1 MKLVVGLG
9 NPGIQYEGTR
19 HNVGFDVLDLF
30 ADMCRVEF
38 DKSGFK
44 GSYCLV
50 NNPSLPDKV
59 ILLKPQT
66 FMNLS
71 GEAVQPLMAF
81 YKIDVDD
88 LLVVYDDM
96 ALPPGSIR
104 LRPSGSSGSHKGMQ
118 NIIDRLGSE
127 KIKRIRVG
135 IGEPPHG
142 GADYVLSK
150 PSGEEKRLLE
160 LAKQEAAL
168 AIRDYLLH
176 GFPFAMNA
184 HNQGKKSAG

>member
-81 YKIDVDD
+81 YKIDADD

-118 NIIDRLGSE
+118 NIIDRLGNE

>member
-9 NPGIQYEGTR
+9 NHGIQYEGTR

-81 YKIDVDD
+81 YKIDADD

-118 NIIDRLGSE
+118 NIIDRLGNE

>member
-9 NPGIQYEGTR
+9 NPGIQYESTR

-44 GSYCLV
+44 GSYCLA

-118 NIIDRLGSE
+118 NIIDRFGSE

>member
-81 YKIDVDD
+81 YKIDADD

-118 NIIDRLGSE
+118 NIIDRLGNE

-160 LAKQEAAL
+160 LAKQEATL

>member
-30 ADMCRVEF
+30 ADMCRAEF

-81 YKIDVDD
+81 YKIDVGD

-96 ALPPGSIR
+96 ALPPGSLR

-118 NIIDRLGSE
+118 NIIDRLSSE

-150 PSGEEKRLLE
+150 PSGEEKNLLE
-160 LAKQEAAL
+160 QAKQEAAL

-176 GFPFAMNA
+176 DFPYAMNA

>member
-9 NPGIQYEGTR
+9 NPGIKYEGTR

-38 DKSGFK
+38 DKSDFK

-127 KIKRIRVG
+127 KIKRVRVG

>member
-81 YKIDVDD
+81 YKIDVSD

-96 ALPPGSIR
+96 ALPPGSLR

-118 NIIDRLGSE
+118 NIIDRLSSE

-135 IGEPPHG
+135 IGEPPRG

-150 PSGEEKRLLE
+150 PSGEEKNLLE
-160 LAKQEAAL
+160 QAKQEAAL

-176 GFPFAMNA
+176 DFPYAMNA